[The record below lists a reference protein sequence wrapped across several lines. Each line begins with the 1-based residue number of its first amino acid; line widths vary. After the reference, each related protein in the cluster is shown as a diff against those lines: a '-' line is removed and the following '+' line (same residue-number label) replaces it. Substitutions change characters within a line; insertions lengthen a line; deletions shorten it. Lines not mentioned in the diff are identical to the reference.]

1 MAKPEAA
8 IRVFGAEDAIPRE
21 RTGATTRRMRA
32 ANSPLQVFAGRWL
45 RLRQIGRA
53 GAQRMAA
60 RLAVPVAAGSTPGS
74 GRLT

>member
-21 RTGATTRRMRA
+21 CTGATTRRMRA

-45 RLRQIGRA
+45 RLRQIGPQELSAWLRDSPYRSPLEVRPVPA
-53 GAQRMAA
+53 G
-60 RLAVPVAAGSTPGS
+60 
-74 GRLT
+74 